1 MTRSIDKDK
10 DKSEPKA
17 AQARKRL
24 NFKMVFTQSDI
35 TFLVLILI
43 LLVFGLAMLA
53 SASYATAI
61 NSAKTNF
68 DGLYYIKKQ
77 VMATILGVIAMFG
90 VSLVDYHFYQNTF
103 VCYAVLAISYIL
115 NIVCIFKG
123 ISTAGAV
130 RWIQIPLLGQF
141 QPSEIMKVAFIMVF
155 AYIIAVNFTNFK
167 KDWKYCVVPFAA
179 ILGITCIILA
189 GQRHMSAVMLVTL
202 VGVIM
207 LIVSGIPASI
217 LIKLFAAV
225 GCVGGIG
232 VLGLVATG
240 KFSYITDRM
249 HTWLD
254 PLSDIQNS
262 TLQTYQSL
270 LSIGSGG
277 IFGLGYGNSRQKFAY
292 LPEAQNDF
300 IFSIVCEE
308 LGLVGAILVIFLF
321 VSLAVR
327 GVHIAIHAKDRFG
340 MMLVTG
346 ITAQIVLQALL
357 NIAVACNAFPNTGIS
372 LPFFSYGGTSMV
384 ILLAEAGIVLNVS
397 RQKIS
402 D

>member
-1 MTRSIDKDK
+1 MTRSIE
-10 DKSEPKA
+10 KSEPKA
-17 AQARKRL
+17 AQARKKL

-68 DGLYYIKKQ
+68 DGLYYIRKQ
-77 VMATILGVIAMFG
+77 FMATLLGVAAMFG
-90 VSLVDYHFYQNTF
+90 ISLVDYHFYQNTF
-103 VCYAVLAISYIL
+103 VCYSILVVSYIL
-115 NIVCIFKG
+115 NIYCMFKG
-123 ISTAGAV
+123 ISTAGAS
-130 RWIQIPLLGQF
+130 RWIQIPFLGQF
-141 QPSEIMKVAFIMVF
+141 QPSEIMKVAFIIVF
-155 AYIIAVNFTNFK
+155 AYIIAVNFTKFK
-167 KDWKYCVVPFAA
+167 KDWKYCVIPFMV
-179 ILGITCIILA
+179 ILGITVVILA

-207 LIVSGIPASI
+207 LIVSGIPAMI
-217 LIKLFAAV
+217 LAKLFAAAGGV
-225 GCVGGIG
+225 GIVGIIA
-232 VLGLVATG
+232 LAATG
-240 KFSYITDRM
+240 KFSYITDRL

-308 LGLVGAILVIFLF
+308 LGLAGAILVILLF
-321 VSLAVR
+321 VSLGVR
-327 GVHIAIHAKDRFG
+327 GVHIAVHSKDRFG
-340 MMLVTG
+340 MLLTTG

-397 RQKIS
+397 RQKVS